1 MTFPRVVLGLTGAV
15 FVTLGLGFLVAPE
28 GLLGLMKIQVSPE
41 RALTEVR
48 AMYGGLE
55 LGLGVFFIVAVFRE
69 RWIRA
74 ALGAQF
80 LILGGM
86 GSTRFLAMLFSGRT
100 DRLMLALAVA
110 ELIGAVLGIGAFGQ
124 ARRILVNNR
133 FERRRVD

>member
-41 RALTEVR
+41 RALLEIR

-80 LILGGM
+80 LVLGGM
-86 GSTRFLAMLFSGRT
+86 GSTRLLALLFAGSS
-100 DRLMLALAVA
+100 DRLMVAFAVA
-110 ELIGAVLGIGAFGQ
+110 EVIGAVLGIGAFGQ

>member
-41 RALTEVR
+41 RALLEIR

-80 LILGGM
+80 LVLGGM
-86 GSTRFLAMLFSGRT
+86 GSTRLLALLFAGRS
-100 DRLMLALAVA
+100 DRLMVAFAVA
-110 ELIGAVLGIGAFGQ
+110 EVIGAVLGIGAFGQ

>member
-41 RALTEVR
+41 RALLEIR

-80 LILGGM
+80 LVLGGM
-86 GSTRFLAMLFSGRT
+86 GSTRLLALLFAGPS
-100 DRLMLALAVA
+100 DRLMVAFAVA
-110 ELIGAVLGIGAFGQ
+110 EVIGAVLGIGAFGQ